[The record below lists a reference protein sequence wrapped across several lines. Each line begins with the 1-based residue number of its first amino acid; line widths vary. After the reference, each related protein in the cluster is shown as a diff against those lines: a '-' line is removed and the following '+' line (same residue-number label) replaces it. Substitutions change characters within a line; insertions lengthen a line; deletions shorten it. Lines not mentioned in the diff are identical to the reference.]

1 MDTIDRRNLHGTEEK
16 FEKVTLVACVIDGL
30 YLCFLSNMISS
41 RGIKMKNV
49 ILCGFRIYVGHFISC
64 VCFLFIYPVVRT
76 PPISYKNAFT
86 TELAWLLTR

>member
-49 ILCGFRIYVGHFISC
+49 ILCGFRIYVGHFISGVC
-64 VCFLFIYPVVRT
+64 VFSLHLSSG
-76 PPISYKNAFT
+76 SYASDFP
-86 TELAWLLTR
+86 